1 MTISGQ
7 SALGR
12 DEIQKMMRD
21 AEAHAD
27 EDQRRKGEAEARNQ
41 ADTVV
46 YQTEKLLRE
55 QDDKI
60 NVDEKT
66 KLEGALADVKE
77 ALSSDDGDRIRSASE
92 ALMGVTSTVAQ
103 RMYQDAASQSSDDG
117 AAGGA
122 PGGPADD
129 DDVVDAEIVDEK

>member
-27 EDQRRKGEAEARNQ
+27 EDRQRLAEAEARNQ

-55 QDDKI
+55 QSDKI
-60 NVDEKT
+60 NPDEKS
-66 KLEGALADVKE
+66 KLDNALADVKE
-77 ALSSDDGDRIRSASE
+77 ALGGDDGDRIRSASE
-92 ALMGVTSTVAQ
+92 ALMQITSTIAQ
-103 RMYQDAASQSSDDG
+103 RMYQDASASSDDG
-117 AAGGA
+117 AGGGAGG
-122 PGGPADD
+122 PGGDD
-129 DDVVDAEIVDEK
+129 EVVDAEIVDEA